1 MSKPLSLFYAVVAV
15 AFMFATAIAIS
26 HNGWLAVSLALLT
39 LVWIGSG
46 FIVRA
51 RLRRRSQQ

>member
-1 MSKPLSLFYAVVAV
+1 
-15 AFMFATAIAIS
+15 MFATAIAIS

>member
-1 MSKPLSLFYAVVAV
+1 MSKQMSLFFAVIGV

-26 HNGWLAVSLALLT
+26 HNGWLASGLALLT

-46 FIVRA
+46 FVMRA
-51 RLRRRSQQ
+51 RLRRQSQ